1 MIKAEQKKE
10 YAAVD
15 LFKFICAML
24 VVVIHAKPF
33 ENIFW
38 LDAGIGLVTRF
49 AVPYF
54 FLSSSYFLFKKLSS
68 CETFK
73 EKSKVYFTYFLRLV
87 RFYAIWFVIFNLVN
101 VAFGASVNSPLWYL
115 QQFVFTTNGS
125 PLWFMSALIWGSFVV
140 FLLSC
145 VLNRYAVFGISCAFW
160 LLGYMLSTLLGVTGD
175 WGFIGFINQTVT
187 PIIGTQNGFYFAF
200 PYVALAAIMATQ
212 TIKKEHKKNTILAS
226 LFFVL
231 LGVESVVAVMVFNAP
246 FTFLWLSAL
255 PMAYFTMRLT
265 LTIEMK
271 SNPIFYYM
279 RKAST
284 MIYVLHYVVIKILK
298 AVFSATA
305 LAALDR
311 HNILLLILTIV
322 LTVSLSCFAVRLSN
336 SKRFR
341 FLKYIM

>member
-1 MIKAEQKKE
+1 MIKAEHKKE

-15 LFKFICAML
+15 LFKFICAIL

-54 FLSSSYFLFKKLSS
+54 FLSSSYFLFKKLLN

-73 EKSKVYFTYFLRLV
+73 EKFKVYFAYFLRLI
-87 RFYAIWFVIFNLVN
+87 RFYAIWFVIFNLVD
-101 VAFGASVNSPLWYL
+101 VAFGSHINSPMWYL
-115 QQFVFTTNGS
+115 KQFVFTTNGS
-125 PLWFMSALIWGSFVV
+125 PLWFMSALIWGSLIV

-145 VLNRYAVFGISCAFW
+145 VLNKYLVFGISCALW
-160 LLGYMLSTLLGVTGD
+160 LLGYMLSTLLGVTSE
-175 WGFIGFINQTVT
+175 WGFIALINKNVT
-187 PIIGTQNGFYFAF
+187 PIIGTQNGFYFAL

-212 TIKKEHKKNTILAS
+212 TIKKEHKKNAILTG
-226 LFFVL
+226 LFFIL
-231 LGVESVVAVMVFNAP
+231 LGVESVVAVMFLNAP

-255 PMAYFTMRLT
+255 PMAYFAMRLT
-265 LTIEMK
+265 LTIEIK
-271 SNPIFYYM
+271 PNPIFFYM
-279 RKAST
+279 RKTST

-298 AVFSATA
+298 AIFSATA
-305 LAALDR
+305 FGAFDI
-311 HNILLLILTIV
+311 HNLLLLILTIV
-322 LTVSLSCFAVRLSN
+322 FTVSLSCLAVKASS
-336 SKRFR
+336 SKRLC